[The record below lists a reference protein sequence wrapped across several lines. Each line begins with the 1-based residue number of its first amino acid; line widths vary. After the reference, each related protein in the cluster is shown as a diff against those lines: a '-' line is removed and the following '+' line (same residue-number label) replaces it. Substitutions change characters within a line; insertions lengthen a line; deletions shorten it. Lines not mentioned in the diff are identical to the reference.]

1 MNQTLN
7 GEKLP
12 PWEAS
17 QFSED
22 GDSTVS
28 VALRHS
34 FSQKGYETVEQ
45 IEKLLDTD
53 YGQRLVDKFC
63 RHCVVQFKNGV
74 RKTVRPTVD
83 LSLITKSE
91 KFIEMADKIRANR
104 RANSSG

>member
-1 MNQTLN
+1 MNQTLS

-28 VALRHS
+28 DALRHS

-45 IEKLLDTD
+45 IEELLGTD
-53 YGQRLVDKFC
+53 YGQRIIDKFK
-63 RHCVVQFKNGV
+63 RYFVVQFNNGV
-74 RKTVRPTVD
+74 RKTVLPSADVA
-83 LSLITKSE
+83 LVAKSE
-91 KFIEMADKIRANR
+91 KLIEMADKIRAK
-104 RANSSG
+104 SIS